1 MNKPKKHNISLDNL
15 VNENI
20 KNDNEQVSLEY
31 QIERQDGL

>member
-20 KNDNEQVSLEY
+20 KNDNEQISLEY